1 MRTSHVKVL
10 PYMPQWAQAFK
21 ALRDDLQAA
30 LGNTILSIEHVGS
43 TSVPGMWAKPILDV
57 DLVLQSRIILPEI
70 IQRLQALGYTHEGD
84 LGIAGREAF
93 AYTCRP
99 QFMAHHLYACAQ
111 DCAELHRHITFRDYL
126 RNNADARE
134 VYSQIKREAARLFP
148 EDIDRYIAHKST
160 VIAQLYHDC
169 GLS

>member
-10 PYMPQWAQAFK
+10 PYMPQWVQAFE

-70 IQRLQALGYTHEGD
+70 IQRLQALG
-84 LGIAGREAF
+84 
-93 AYTCRP
+93 
-99 QFMAHHLYACAQ
+99 
-111 DCAELHRHITFRDYL
+111 
-126 RNNADARE
+126 
-134 VYSQIKREAARLFP
+134 
-148 EDIDRYIAHKST
+148 
-160 VIAQLYHDC
+160 
-169 GLS
+169 